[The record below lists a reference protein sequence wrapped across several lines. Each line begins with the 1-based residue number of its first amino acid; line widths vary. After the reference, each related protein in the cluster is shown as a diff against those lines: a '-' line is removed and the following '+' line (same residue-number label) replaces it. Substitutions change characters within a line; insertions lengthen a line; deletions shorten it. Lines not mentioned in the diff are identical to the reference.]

1 MSGEERQDTPDGRSG
16 LGATAQ
22 TLLAGCAGTG
32 AFAAAYTLGGL
43 VWWVALVPAVA
54 ATLATFVLVPRRR
67 EAAEVEVAAGV
78 TLAELNRV
86 VAHTQDT
93 AQRFR
98 VLAKRIRD
106 RQVAR
111 AVDEIAGITQDIARN
126 FQADPK
132 DIRSAYD
139 FLDYHLGKAFEVID
153 AYATLSTA
161 ARLSEAET
169 AKLAEVGKTILEIQQ
184 LFHDHLVSLRADDVK
199 ALSHAT
205 EALKTIAFSL
215 ERPRKES

>member
-1 MSGEERQDTPDGRSG
+1 MS
-16 LGATAQ
+16 ATTQAV
-22 TLLAGCAGTG
+22 LAGCAGIG
-32 AFAAAYTLGGL
+32 AFAVSYAVGGL

-54 ATLATFVLVPRRR
+54 ATLASFVLIPRRR
-67 EAAEVEVAAGV
+67 DEAEVEVAMGV

-86 VAHTQDT
+86 VAQTQGT

-111 AVDEIAGITQDIARN
+111 AVEEIASLTQDIARN
-126 FQADPK
+126 FLADPK

-153 AYATLSTA
+153 AYAALSSAT
-161 ARLSEAET
+161 RLTEAET
-169 AKLAEVGKTILEIQQ
+169 AKLEEVGKIILDIQQ
-184 LFHDHLVSLRADDVK
+184 LFHEHLVSLRANDVK
-199 ALSHAT
+199 ALGQAT
-205 EALKTIAFSL
+205 EALKAIALTL
-215 ERPRKES
+215 ERPHTES